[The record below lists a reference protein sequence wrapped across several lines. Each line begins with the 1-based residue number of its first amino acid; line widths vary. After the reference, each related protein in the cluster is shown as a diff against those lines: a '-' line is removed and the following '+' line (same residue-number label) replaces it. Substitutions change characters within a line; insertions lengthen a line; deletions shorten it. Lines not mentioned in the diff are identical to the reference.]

1 MRNQYKV
8 LAEKYNLINEAFSS
22 LTGNFNTEGS
32 QDLIQA
38 LLKYTPCTAGDTQ
51 RIIDWMNRVYREQ
64 LGFAS
69 PYETSRRTET
79 NDEIFM
85 HLVYVNAEENEL
97 LDRNGDFILPNSL
110 GNTVKAVAKQIYDE
124 YIKHIGVSKEIT
136 KGSREAGVNLDI

>member
-1 MRNQYKV
+1 MRTQYKV
-8 LAEKYNLINEAFSS
+8 LTEKYKQVIEAFSS

-51 RIIDWMNRVYREQ
+51 RIIDWMNRVYRKQ
-64 LGFAS
+64 LGFA
-69 PYETSRRTET
+69 PPDETSET
-79 NDEIFM
+79 NDDIFM
-85 HLVYVNAEENEL
+85 QLVYVNAEENEL
-97 LDRNGDFILPNSL
+97 LDKNGDFILPNSL

-136 KGSREAGVNLDI
+136 KGSEEAGVNLDI

>member
-1 MRNQYKV
+1 MRNQYKI

-51 RIIDWMNRVYREQ
+51 RIIDWMNHVYRKQ
-64 LGFAS
+64 LGFA
-69 PYETSRRTET
+69 PPDETSET
-79 NDEIFM
+79 NDDIFM
-85 HLVYVNAEENEL
+85 QLVYVNAEENGL
-97 LDRNGDFILPNSL
+97 LDKANGDFILPNSL

-136 KGSREAGVNLDI
+136 KGSEEAGVNLDI